1 MPGPMRRMART
12 AAVAGT
18 AAHVAGKHQAEKDAQ
33 AAAAQQQ
40 APAPAPAAP
49 EPVAAAPGGITE
61 DTMAQLERLGQLK
74 TEGILTEEEFAS
86 QKAKLLGL

>member
-40 APAPAPAAP
+40 APAPAAPTPAP
-49 EPVAAAPGGITE
+49 AAPGGITD

-74 TEGILTEEEFAS
+74 ADGILTRKSS
-86 QKAKLLGL
+86 QRRRPSC

>member
-33 AAAAQQQ
+33 VVAAQS
-40 APAPAPAAP
+40 PAPAPVAAEPPAAP
-49 EPVAAAPGGITE
+49 SGGMTE

-74 TEGILTEEEFAS
+74 ADGVLTEEEFTEA
-86 QKAKLLGL
+86 KTKLLAG

>member
-33 AAAAQQQ
+33 AAAGARTGSSRTGSSN
-40 APAPAPAAP
+40 ARA
-49 EPVAAAPGGITE
+49 GCSRR
-61 DTMAQLERLGQLK
+61 DYR
-74 TEGILTEEEFAS
+74 
-86 QKAKLLGL
+86 